1 MATELVP
8 EIADIA
14 EKLRNGRPVEPV
26 TVRTFLWWFGAQRR
40 GFNIVRHI
48 RQELEEAG
56 IETFPDFED
65 RWVDAPISFQ
75 LTPRTG
81 GGAPPDVADDL
92 VDGDDGQ
99 SVEGQ
104 ILWVNRDPT
113 HRISKLS
120 AANQPVESV
129 APTASLEEVV
139 TKLLARDFSQLPVM
153 SNERTVKG
161 VISWKTIGSRL
172 ALGCCSRVASAFMEE
187 HHEVR
192 ANQSIFEAIPII
204 RAYDYVLVRGEDNAI
219 SGIVTASDLSF
230 QFQNLSEPFLLL
242 SEIENSVR
250 NMIGGKFSRGELLS
264 VRDPG
269 DGRAINDVHDLTFG
283 EYIRL
288 LQNAENWAKLNLPI
302 DRVLFCKDLDAVRLI
317 RNDVTHFDPDG
328 VTPED
333 LERLR
338 DFKAFLQAIGKI
350 VGVGE

>member
-1 MATELVP
+1 MTVELVP
-8 EIADIA
+8 EIVDVA
-14 EKLRNGRPVEPV
+14 EKLRNKRPVEPV

-40 GFNIVRHI
+40 GFNIVKDI
-48 RQELEEAG
+48 RRQLAEVG
-56 IETFPDFED
+56 VETYPDFED

-75 LTPRTG
+75 LPQNQEG
-81 GGAPPDVADDL
+81 DL
-92 VDGDDGQ
+92 TYDLSEVSVVDDGQ
-99 SVEGQ
+99 FVEDR
-104 ILWVNRDPT
+104 ILWVSRDPT

-120 AANQPVESV
+120 AANQPVVSV
-129 APTASLEEVV
+129 APDASLEEVV

-161 VISWKTIGSRL
+161 VISWKAIGSRL
-172 ALGCCSRVASAFMEE
+172 ALGCTSRIAKDFMEE

-192 ANQSIFEAIPII
+192 ASQSIFEAISII
-204 RAYDYVLVRGEDNAI
+204 RAYDYVLVRGDDNSI
-219 SGIVTASDLSF
+219 SGIVTASDLSL

-250 NMIGGKFSRGELLS
+250 NMIGGKFSKIELVT

-269 DGRAINDVHDLTFG
+269 NGKAINDVHDLTFG

-288 LQNAENWAKLNLPI
+288 LQNSDNWAKLALPI
-302 DRVLFCKDLDAVRLI
+302 DRALFCADLDAVRLI

-328 VTPED
+328 VTSED

-338 DFKAFLQAIGKI
+338 DFKAFLQNIGKI
-350 VGVGE
+350 VGR